1 VEMGSGLQ
9 GGRSGVGYRVNEY
22 VSIPGRSEEGRLDV
36 IAEMLMKQLL
46 AEHLGVHCFVW
57 IRSRQAR

>member
-36 IAEMLMKQLL
+36 IAEMLMK
-46 AEHLGVHCFVW
+46 
-57 IRSRQAR
+57 